1 MKLNRYKEIR
11 CQINISEYYLKCK
24 IKERKLKVLPK
35 KKTAVSRYPFV
46 QSEKFFGVRYN
57 YGS

>member
-24 IKERKLKVLPK
+24 IKERKSKGLQ
-35 KKTAVSRYPFV
+35 KKTAIRVSRYPFV
-46 QSEKFFGVRYN
+46 QSEKFFAVGYN
-57 YGS
+57 